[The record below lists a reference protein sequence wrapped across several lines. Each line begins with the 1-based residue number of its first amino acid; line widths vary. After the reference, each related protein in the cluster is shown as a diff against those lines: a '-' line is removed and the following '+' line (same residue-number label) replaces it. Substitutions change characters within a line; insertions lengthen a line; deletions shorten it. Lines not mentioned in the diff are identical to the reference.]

1 MPDDDAARA
10 LRLDTNQFR
19 EVIRNPQTHAWILG
33 QYRIGEH
40 AGVVGLRRLLDE
52 MHPEGK
58 LHKAM
63 EIHYRDEARHSQ
75 VFSDWMQRLGL
86 APPPLPTEVEG
97 YFSTSPEEFQRQRE
111 LLMAMPPETR
121 RIVVFAGI
129 NAIERGAY
137 DQFETHLTCLDRKED
152 VDALEQVMR
161 EERFHLSYVEAELE
175 RQSAGEHAA
184 LVTTALEQARL
195 RFGQFQ
201 QMRRQEVRAAVERI
215 LGGGGD

>member
-1 MPDDDAARA
+1 MPDDDAAQT
-10 LRLDTNQFR
+10 LRLDPSQFR
-19 EVIRNPQTHAWILG
+19 EVIRHPQTHAWILG

-52 MHPEGK
+52 MQPEGK

-63 EIHYRDEARHSQ
+63 EIHYQDEARHSQ
-75 VFSDWMQRLGL
+75 VFTDWMQRLGME
-86 APPPLPTEVEG
+86 PPPLPTEVEG
-97 YFSTSPEEFQRQRE
+97 YFSTSPEEFRRQRE
-111 LLMAMPPETR
+111 FLMQLPAERR

-137 DQFETHLTCLDRKED
+137 DQFETHLGCLERKDD
-152 VDALEQVMR
+152 VAALEQVMR

-175 RQSAGEHAA
+175 RQSKGEHAA
-184 LVTTALEQARL
+184 IVTTALEQARA
-195 RFGQFQ
+195 RFTEFQ
-201 QMRRQEVRAAVERI
+201 QMRRQEVRTAVERI

>member
-1 MPDDDAARA
+1 MADNDAAQI
-10 LRLDTNQFR
+10 LRLDTNQFC
-19 EVIRNPQTHAWILG
+19 EVIRNPKTHAWILG

-52 MHPEGK
+52 MRPEGK

-63 EIHYRDEARHSQ
+63 EVHYRDEARHSQ
-75 VFSDWMQRLGL
+75 VFSDWMDRLGVE
-86 APPPLPTEVEG
+86 PPPLPTEVEG
-97 YFSTSPEEFQRQRE
+97 YFSASPEEFKRQRE
-111 LLMAMPPETR
+111 LLMALPAERR

-137 DQFETHLTCLDRKED
+137 DQFETHLVCLDRTED
-152 VDALEQVMR
+152 VGALQQVMR

-175 RQSAGEHAA
+175 RQSTGEDAA
-184 LVTTALEQARL
+184 FVTTALEQARL
-195 RFGQFQ
+195 RFGAFQ

>member
-1 MPDDDAARA
+1 MPDNDAAQ
-10 LRLDTNQFR
+10 LLKLDTSQFR
-19 EVIRNPQTHAWILG
+19 EVIRHPQTHAWILG

-52 MHPEGK
+52 MRPEGK
-58 LHKAM
+58 LHQAM
-63 EIHYRDEARHSQ
+63 EIHYQDEARHSQ
-75 VFSDWMQRLGL
+75 VFTDWMQRLGA

-97 YFSTSPEEFQRQRE
+97 YFSTSPEEFRRQRE
-111 LLMAMPPETR
+111 ALMALPAEMR
-121 RIVVFAGI
+121 RIIVFAGI

-137 DQFETHLTCLDRKED
+137 DQFETHLTCLDEKDD
-152 VDALEQVMR
+152 VEALQQVMR

-175 RQSAGEHAA
+175 RQSKGEHAA
-184 LVTTALEQARL
+184 AVTAALAQARE
-195 RFGQFQ
+195 RFGAFQ